1 MKRLRIV
8 PFVLWLVPACQQ
20 AAGPATSGGSGGG
33 SGGGGTIPVRDPGS
47 GTCH

>member
-33 SGGGGTIPVRDPGS
+33 GTIPVLDLS
-47 GTCH
+47 GDRS